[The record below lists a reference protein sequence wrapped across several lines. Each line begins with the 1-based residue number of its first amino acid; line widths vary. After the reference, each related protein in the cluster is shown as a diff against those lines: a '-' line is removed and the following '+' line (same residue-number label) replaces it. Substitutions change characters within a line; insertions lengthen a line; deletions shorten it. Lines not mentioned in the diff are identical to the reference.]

1 MKSNSSF
8 INFKDE
14 KNNKEEKLNKNLMI
28 NNNEKEED
36 KSFLWYK

>member
-28 NNNEKEED
+28 NNNEKVED